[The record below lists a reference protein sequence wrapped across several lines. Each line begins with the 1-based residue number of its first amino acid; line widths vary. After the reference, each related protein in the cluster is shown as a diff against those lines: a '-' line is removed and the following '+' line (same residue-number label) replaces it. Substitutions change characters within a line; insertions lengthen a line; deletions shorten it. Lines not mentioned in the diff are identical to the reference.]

1 MDWLHCR
8 LFAAKLYLFDLSIY
22 SYAPVA
28 QLDRAFDY
36 ESKGRAFESLRVHH
50 SRNRT
55 LGSSCQRNTYSK
67 PTLL

>member
-8 LFAAKLYLFDLSIY
+8 LFAAKISVYLH
-22 SYAPVA
+22 APVA

-50 SRNRT
+50 FQKT
-55 LGSSCQRNTYSK
+55 SCNLPFKIEGDYYQLACIT
-67 PTLL
+67 